1 MEGVEDPAAIRIV
14 VAEDSPL
21 IRKQIKDSLAMGGF
35 TNLLLCSD
43 GREAYDAIMK
53 EGAHFDVLVT
63 DVEMP
68 RLDGLALTRRI
79 KENPATKDLP
89 IIVFSS
95 IMAEDIKVKA
105 ASVGA
110 RYQITKPEI
119 SQLVEYVARI
129 VREGQEAAQA
139 SGVV

>member
-1 MEGVEDPAAIRIV
+1 MTGVQTCA
-14 VAEDSPL
+14 
-21 IRKQIKDSLAMGGF
+21 
-35 TNLLLCSD
+35 
-43 GREAYDAIMK
+43 
-53 EGAHFDVLVT
+53 
-63 DVEMP
+63 
-68 RLDGLALTRRI
+68 
-79 KENPATKDLP
+79 LP
-89 IIVFSS
+89 IFVFSS

-139 SGVV
+139 SGVA

>member
-1 MEGVEDPAAIRIV
+1 M
-14 VAEDSPL
+14 
-21 IRKQIKDSLAMGGF
+21 
-35 TNLLLCSD
+35 
-43 GREAYDAIMK
+43 
-53 EGAHFDVLVT
+53 
-63 DVEMP
+63 
-68 RLDGLALTRRI
+68 
-79 KENPATKDLP
+79 ATKDLP

-139 SGVV
+139 SGVA

>member
-1 MEGVEDPAAIRIV
+1 
-14 VAEDSPL
+14 
-21 IRKQIKDSLAMGGF
+21 
-35 TNLLLCSD
+35 
-43 GREAYDAIMK
+43 MK
-53 EGAHFDVLVT
+53 EGEHFDVLVT

-139 SGVV
+139 SGAA